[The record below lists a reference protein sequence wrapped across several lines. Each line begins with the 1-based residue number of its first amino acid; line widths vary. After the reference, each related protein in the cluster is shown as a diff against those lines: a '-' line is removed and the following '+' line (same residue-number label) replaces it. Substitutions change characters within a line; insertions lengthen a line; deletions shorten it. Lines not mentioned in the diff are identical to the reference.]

1 MKILRKIWGAF
12 GTGLFWSLWPAWVV
26 YFRVSSVRAR
36 VLVVCDEEVL
46 LVQGWLSTKKW
57 SLPGGGAGTGEKTVS
72 AAAREL
78 HEETGI
84 QVPESNLTKL
94 GSFKHTKYWFKYHG
108 DLFVL
113 SLSERPEL
121 NVRKGEIWNAQW
133 VPLSDVKQYTLDDE
147 ARLATRRYQPPER
160 PSLL

>member
-1 MKILRKIWGAF
+1 MKNLKKMWGAV
-12 GTGLFWSLWPAWVV
+12 GTGLFWLLWPLWVV
-26 YFRVSSVRAR
+26 YFRFSSVRAR

-57 SLPGGGAGTGEKTVS
+57 SLPGGGADRNEKTVS

-78 HEETGI
+78 DEETGI
-84 QVPESNLTKL
+84 RAPESNLTKL
-94 GSFKHTKYWFKYHG
+94 GSFKHTKYHFKYHG

-113 SLSERPEL
+113 SLNEKPEL
-121 NVRKGEIWNAQW
+121 QVRKGEIWNVAW
-133 VPLSDVKQYTLDDE
+133 VPIDDVKQYKLDDE
-147 ARLATRRYQPPER
+147 ARSAIRRYQPPER